1 VYKVSLPATGP
12 VISIPPILE
21 ILNEQFAPIVCL
33 EGACADE
40 VVLDVEFRRRLRELI
55 EQALKLKKSSLQSSV
70 MPQFSI
76 FDPRE
81 RPFDRPAC
89 PKCGCPMWLASIEPD
104 KTDHDKRRHECPRC
118 QYEEETVV
126 RYR

>member
-55 EQALKLKKSSLQSSV
+55 EQALKLKIS
-70 MPQFSI
+70 
-76 FDPRE
+76 
-81 RPFDRPAC
+81 
-89 PKCGCPMWLASIEPD
+89 W
-104 KTDHDKRRHECPRC
+104 
-118 QYEEETVV
+118 
-126 RYR
+126 